1 PLLAAP
7 DQSAG
12 PAVAVLDQAVLA
24 QVRSRRSS
32 RLGTALPGEV
42 PRDGPD
48 LRRRLLPGFGA
59 PPGEPASASVSA
71 SGPQGPCGAPRRG
84 RRQPGRRPA
93 GGRGGR
99 ARDCLAPAGAR
110 GAARRL
116 RPVDAAGRHGP
127 RGVLRPGRVQQ
138 GGRRGSEEEGFRSL
152 RTAELKH
159 GRAAMMAA
167 LGFAAQQHVKFPG
180 FESVP
185 EGVGAV
191 ATAPGTYGFAALFLF
206 AGAMELAAWTQD
218 PKKEAG
224 NFGDPLGLSNLFG
237 YDEDMRNTGLNNGR
251 FAMFA
256 AIGILSAELLTSKV
270 GMNQF

>member
-1 PLLAAP
+1 PSWPLP
-7 DQSAG
+7 IS
-12 PAVAVLDQAVLA
+12 PLDLPWPSWIKPFWLKC
-24 QVRSRRSS
+24 VR
-32 RLGTALPGEV
+32 GDLPGSA
-42 PRDGPD
+42 
-48 LRRRLLPGFGA
+48 LLCQARCHEMALTFVGA
-59 PPGEPASASVSA
+59 SSPASARLQESQRAPASA
-71 SGPQGPCGAPRRG
+71 PPALRAPAAHRGAGGGSLGAALPVG
-84 RRQPGRRPA
+84 AVAALAIASRRPA
-93 GGRGGR
+93 RVARR
-99 ARDCLAPAGAR
+99 AAFDPSTQLGAMAPVGFFDPAGFSK
-110 GAARRL
+110 
-116 RPVDAAGRHGP
+116 V
-127 RGVLRPGRVQQ
+127 
-138 GGRRGSEEEGFRSL
+138 EEGFRSL

>member
-1 PLLAAP
+1 AAAVGFGRHLLFGVAP
-7 DQSAG
+7 IFVRAHFGRPNSREPSTPRLDFRIPGQSA
-12 PAVAVLDQAVLA
+12 Q
-24 QVRSRRSS
+24 
-32 RLGTALPGEV
+32 
-42 PRDGPD
+42 
-48 LRRRLLPGFGA
+48 
-59 PPGEPASASVSA
+59 
-71 SGPQGPCGAPRRG
+71 
-84 RRQPGRRPA
+84 
-93 GGRGGR
+93 RGGSAER
-99 ARDCLAPAGAR
+99 GIGAS
-110 GAARRL
+110 L
-116 RPVDAAGRHGP
+116 VSP
-127 RGVLRPGRVQQ
+127 
-138 GGRRGSEEEGFRSL
+138 EEGFRSL